1 MLALQIIIIRLL
13 QLFVLRNIGV
23 GIVDV
28 ENLGPPEILNVKD
41 LRIKLIFFNVYIE
54 DYEGAVNIL
63 MPTNAI

>member
-13 QLFVLRNIGV
+13 QLFVLRNIDV

-28 ENLGPPEILNVKD
+28 EYLGPPEILNVKD

>member
-1 MLALQIIIIRLL
+1 M
-13 QLFVLRNIGV
+13 
-23 GIVDV
+23 DV

-54 DYEGAVNIL
+54 DYEGAENIL